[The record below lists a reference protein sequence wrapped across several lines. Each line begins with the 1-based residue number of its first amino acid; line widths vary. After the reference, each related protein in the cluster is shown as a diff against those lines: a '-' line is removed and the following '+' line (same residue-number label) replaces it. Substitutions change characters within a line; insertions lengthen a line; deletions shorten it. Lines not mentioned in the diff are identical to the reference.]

1 MKELKLKSEYN
12 VRVYFSDTDAGGI
25 VYNSN
30 YLNFMERART
40 EWLRSLGIEQDVLR
54 NRHHVGFVVSHIDVD
69 FRRPARFNSS
79 LRATVEIVKIGF
91 ASIVFAQKILNEN
104 DDELVSAT
112 VKIACVSEPELRP
125 SAFPSEI
132 KDMITN
138 GTK

>member
-1 MKELKLKSEYN
+1 MPNSVFYWPI
-12 VRVYFSDTDAGGI
+12 RVYYEDTDAGGI

-54 NRHHVGFVVSHIDVD
+54 NRHHVGFVVSHIEVD

>member
-1 MKELKLKSEYN
+1 MPNSVFYWPI
-12 VRVYFSDTDAGGI
+12 RVYYEDTDAGGI

-54 NRHHVGFVVSHIDVD
+54 NRHHV

>member
-1 MKELKLKSEYN
+1 MPNSVFYWPI
-12 VRVYFSDTDAGGI
+12 RVYYEDTDAGGI

-69 FRRPARFNSS
+69 FRRPA
-79 LRATVEIVKIGF
+79 
-91 ASIVFAQKILNEN
+91 QKILNEN

>member
-1 MKELKLKSEYN
+1 MPNN
-12 VRVYFSDTDAGGI
+12 VFYWPIRVYYEDTDAGGI

-54 NRHHVGFVVSHIDVD
+54 SRHHVGFVVSHIDVD

-79 LRATVEIVKIGF
+79 LRATVEIVKINF

-104 DDELVSAT
+104 DD